1 MDLSSTSFRFD
12 GDFGGQQSPS
22 FADNLHARE
31 FETAFCRDFHCCGLR
46 LLDLHDLLQ
55 HYEECHVRFEEDDLA
70 QTENES
76 DSFDEDGWSD
86 ADSSPSSPISASSDS
101 VFGLLDGSP
110 ASELNAATAHL
121 YPALRP
127 HYPQPLDPITNHS
140 LPQHPIIHSTHPLY
154 RRPANDS
161 FSTDLKCNSTTQAL
175 EASVTSLNGPAK
187 RKAAVSLTDIYTKDD
202 SHASGDNLSAF
213 PDAIVRAKVSESHSR
228 QDFLSPLAKRLA
240 MESDQ
245 RSITTSI
252 YSEAHAPCPIERN
265 GSGVWPFHFS
275 NGQNSGP
282 QGIHQEDQQ
291 LPTIYPTLAGRH
303 GPMGP
308 LSKLSTPSFVRSAAD
323 ILRQRDEVYSL
334 MEDLTRSGNTNAGDK
349 PYRCTVLGC
358 DKAYK
363 NPNGLKY
370 HNLHGH
376 CSTGGMCVADSPE
389 SKPYVCT
396 FLECGKRYKNLNG
409 LKYHIE
415 HSHPNLTAALRAHH
429 SGLINPQIFGPYTS
443 EAAMTIAAALQA
455 VNSSPM
461 MMAAASAILT
471 AQAIISANTSLNSG
485 LIPES
490 GIGMGLMLGPQTDPL
505 SCAWSDPNT
514 KTLCEPERVQR
525 TGSISRPK
533 LGPGLVSAAGIGET
547 PPCTPL
553 FDESVKESI
562 SIGSIHSAFQSSL
575 PNFTVALTTGT
586 AVAD

>member
-12 GDFGGQQSPS
+12 GDFERQQSPS
-22 FADNLHARE
+22 LADNLHARE

-55 HYEECHVRFEEDDLA
+55 HYEECHVRFGEDDLA

-86 ADSSPSSPISASSDS
+86 SDSPPSSPISASPSDS
-101 VFGLLDGSP
+101 AFDVLDGSP
-110 ASELNAATAHL
+110 ASDLSAAAAHL
-121 YPALRP
+121 YPTLQP
-127 HYPQPLDPITNHS
+127 HYPQPLDPRTNHS

-154 RRPANDS
+154 RRPSNDS
-161 FSTDLKCNSTTQAL
+161 SLTNVKCNSDAQAL
-175 EASVTSLNGPAK
+175 EAFAASLNGPTK
-187 RKAAVSLTDIYTKDD
+187 RKAAVSLTDIYTEDD
-202 SHASGDNLSAF
+202 GHASGDNSAF
-213 PDAIVRAKVSESHSR
+213 PDAIVRAKVSESHSGL
-228 QDFLSPLAKRLA
+228 DFLSPLAKRLA

-245 RSITTSI
+245 RSIATSI
-252 YSEAHAPCPIERN
+252 YSEAHAPRPIESN
-265 GSGVWPFHFS
+265 GSGVWPSPFS

-282 QGIHQEDQQ
+282 QGIHQEDLQ

-303 GPMGP
+303 GPIGP
-308 LSKLSTPSFVRSAAD
+308 LSKLSTPSFVQSAAD

-429 SGLINPQIFGPYTS
+429 SGLINPGIFGLYPS

-455 VNSSPM
+455 VSSSPM

-471 AQAIISANTSLNSG
+471 AQAIISANTNLNSG

-490 GIGMGLMLGPQTDPL
+490 GIGTGLMLGPQTDPL
-505 SCAWSDPNT
+505 SCPWSNPNT
-514 KTLCEPERVQR
+514 KTLCEPEWVQR
-525 TGSISRPK
+525 TGSISPPK
-533 LGPGLVSAAGIGET
+533 LGPGLVSAAGLGET
-547 PPCTPL
+547 PSPTPF
-553 FDESVKESI
+553 FDESVKENI
-562 SIGSIHSAFQSSL
+562 SIGSIHSAFQSGL
-575 PNFTVALTTGT
+575 PNFTAVSTTGT